1 MTDKDPISEI
11 KPIES
16 ILNQTLY
23 VTQSP
28 QQFRPESN
36 LPTYQITTEEQR
48 KKQLEK
54 PPIRGEVYVF
64 ENKHDKNTSIDI
76 RIYTPN
82 KVEIL
87 NVINFIKQYLSQFE
101 INHDTNVIIVIGEGR
116 LILSYQELQAIL
128 SDSEQ
133 ALEKIGDLPRKGEIL
148 AIESV
153 FDRVVKEFLEKTDF
167 LINYYKNPEETIA
180 LIRERINSYHNDE
193 QLSLIKSNRLEELIQ
208 NLRQKLDRIK
218 SNIDPQKAL
227 EILSLT
233 EEEIEERIQQL
244 PAIPNHFYEPLIHFS
259 EQSILA
265 QIDPSNIIS
274 AESKNTDTPGDTW
287 WHYYIRRGNN
297 EIPYQKSLIISFLNG
312 KYPFLENQAIEKESD
327 PITLIHIG
335 NGKYIASNGRHRIIA
350 AKLIG
355 AKSICCQ
362 VYELPVKAGEKRKI
376 NPNNLYYL
384 NYLIS
389 KGKIKGHIE
398 EIEEN
403 GDNFFYII
411 FDEPSNP
418 IYLFKDPNLASSIIN
433 SEK

>member
-1 MTDKDPISEI
+1 MNKDPIPEI
-11 KPIES
+11 QSIES
-16 ILNQTLY
+16 ILDQTLY
-23 VTQSP
+23 VAQYP
-28 QQFRPESN
+28 QQFGPESN
-36 LPTYQITTEEQR
+36 LPTYQITTEKQR
-48 KKQLEK
+48 KEQSEK

-64 ENKHDKNTSIDI
+64 KNQHDKNTSIDI
-76 RIYTPN
+76 RIYTTD
-82 KVEIL
+82 KVEII

-101 INHDTNVIIVIGEGR
+101 INHNTNVIIVIGEGSLR
-116 LILSYQELQAIL
+116 LSYQELQTIL
-128 SDSEQ
+128 SDSKQ
-133 ALEKIGDLPRKGEIL
+133 AVEKIGNLPRTGEIL
-148 AIESV
+148 TIDSH
-153 FDRVVKEFLEKTDF
+153 FDYVIKRLLEKPKF
-167 LINYYKNPEETIA
+167 LIAYYEDPETA
-180 LIRERINSYHNDE
+180 
-193 QLSLIKSNRLEELIQ
+193 IKSLREEIKKSYREFSQLKAERLEELIQ

-218 SNIDPQKAL
+218 ANIDPKKAL

-244 PAIPNHFYEPLIHFS
+244 PAIPNDFYKPLIHFS
-259 EQSILA
+259 EQSISA

-312 KYPFLENQAIEKESD
+312 KYPFLENQAIEKGSD
-327 PITLIHIG
+327 PITLIYIG

-350 AKLIG
+350 AKLLG

-362 VYELPVKAGEKRKI
+362 VYELPLPVNAGEKRKV
-376 NPNNLYYL
+376 NPNNLYHL

-389 KGKIKGHIE
+389 EGKIKGHIE

-411 FDEPSNP
+411 FYEPPNP
-418 IYLFKDPNLASSIIN
+418 IYLFKDPNLASSIIS